1 MHSETMPSD
10 MSDDAPL
17 EGESAEVFE
26 PAADGGAPD
35 DPGAML
41 PSGMDGVDLQPLAGT
56 VAAGLPTADL
66 APVADVPVELVVE
79 IGRTKMSIG
88 ETLSLGPGSVISL
101 DKQTGEPVDLLVNG
115 TPIARGEVIAV
126 DEEFGIR
133 LTEVLPPERR
143 LDATAI

>member
-88 ETLSLGPGSVISL
+88 ERSRSGPGQSSHSTSRLASQSTFSSTERPSL
-101 DKQTGEPVDLLVNG
+101 
-115 TPIARGEVIAV
+115 AV
-126 DEEFGIR
+126 RSSRSTRSSGIR

>member
-1 MHSETMPSD
+1 MHSETLPDDMTDGAALDPAGAPAGMDSVNLEPLGGEIAAGMPS
-10 MSDDAPL
+10 
-17 EGESAEVFE
+17 
-26 PAADGGAPD
+26 
-35 DPGAML
+35 
-41 PSGMDGVDLQPLAGT
+41 T
-56 VAAGLPTADL
+56 DL

-79 IGRTKMSIG
+79 IGRTMMSIG

-143 LDATAI
+143 LDATGR

>member
-1 MHSETMPSD
+1 
-10 MSDDAPL
+10 PL
-17 EGESAEVFE
+17 
-26 PAADGGAPD
+26 GGD
-35 DPGAML
+35 I
-41 PSGMDGVDLQPLAGT
+41 
-56 VAAGLPTADL
+56 AAGLPSTDL

-133 LTEVLPPERR
+133 LTEVLPPEHR
-143 LDATAI
+143 LDATAL

>member
-1 MHSETMPSD
+1 MHSETVP
-10 MSDDAPL
+10 DDVPGEAPL
-17 EGESAEVFE
+17 DDGALLDSGAVEV
-26 PAADGGAPD
+26 AP
-35 DPGAML
+35 PGADAGSGL
-41 PSGMDGVDLQPLAGT
+41 PTGMDGVDLEPLGGDI
-56 VAAGLPTADL
+56 AAGLPSTDL

-88 ETLSLGPGSVISL
+88 ETLSLGPGSVVSL
-101 DKQTGEPVDLLVNG
+101 DKQTGEPVGLLVNG

-143 LDATAI
+143 LDAAG

>member
-1 MHSETMPSD
+1 MQSETPPSE
-10 MSDDAPL
+10 MTDDAPPSDT
-17 EGESAEVFE
+17 G
-26 PAADGGAPD
+26 AA
-35 DPGAML
+35 L
-41 PSGMDGVDLQPLAGT
+41 PSGMDGVDLEPLAGT
-56 VAAGLPTADL
+56 IAAGLPSSDL

-143 LDATAI
+143 LDTTAI

>member
-1 MHSETMPSD
+1 MQSETLPDD
-10 MSDDAPL
+10 MTDGTPI
-17 EGESAEVFE
+17 EGGGSEVITDQEESA
-26 PAADGGAPD
+26 AAF
-35 DPGAML
+35 
-41 PSGMDGVDLQPLAGT
+41 PSGMDSVNLEPLAGDI
-56 VAAGLPTADL
+56 AAGLPSTDL

-143 LDATAI
+143 LDATSA

>member
-1 MHSETMPSD
+1 MELDILPEDPPGEASI
-10 MSDDAPL
+10 
-17 EGESAEVFE
+17 EGFEV
-26 PAADGGAPD
+26 PPADGGAPPPASGLD
-35 DPGAML
+35 DVSLEPLGGAL
-41 PSGMDGVDLQPLAGT
+41 
-56 VAAGLPTADL
+56 AAGLPSTDL
-66 APVADVPVELVVE
+66 APVFDVPVELVVE

-143 LDATAI
+143 LDATAR

>member
-1 MHSETMPSD
+1 MHSETLPED
-10 MSDDAPL
+10 MT
-17 EGESAEVFE
+17 
-26 PAADGGAPD
+26 GGAPIEGD
-35 DPGAML
+35 AAEVLADGQETSAAAAPGL
-41 PSGMDGVDLQPLAGT
+41 DSVDLQPLAGDI
-56 VAAGLPTADL
+56 AAGLPSTDL

-88 ETLSLGPGSVISL
+88 ETLSLGPGSVVSL

-143 LDATAI
+143 LDATSL